1 MDNIINVSDLPKKKQ
16 GKNNEK
22 VYWKKFIGKS

>member
-16 GKNNEK
+16 GKNNER
-22 VYWKKFIGKS
+22 VYWKKLKS